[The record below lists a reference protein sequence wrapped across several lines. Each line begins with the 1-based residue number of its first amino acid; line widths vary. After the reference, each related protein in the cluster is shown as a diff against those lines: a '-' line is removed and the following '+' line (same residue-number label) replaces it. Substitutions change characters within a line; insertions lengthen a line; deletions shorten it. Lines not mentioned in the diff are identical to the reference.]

1 MTAFTVDQMRDIL
14 APFHAGVT
22 EAQLVRFCKY
32 AQLLA
37 HWNQALN
44 LTAVNDPEEV
54 ATRHFGESIF
64 ASTIFRLSQG
74 RLADVGT
81 GAGFP
86 GLPLKI
92 LSPALDL
99 TLLEPNA
106 KKCAFLTEVS
116 AALGLDR
123 VAVVRSRYEDYDPGA
138 AEFGFLVSRALG
150 NYKQLLRWAPR
161 TLKPDGLVI
170 LWLGSEDSLLVSR
183 CKGWNWESP
192 ILIPGTRRRVLLAG
206 RVARS

>member
-14 APFHAGVT
+14 EPFHAGLT
-22 EAQLVRFCKY
+22 EAQLIHFCKY

-44 LTAVNDPEEV
+44 LTAVSDPEEI

-64 ASTIFRLSQG
+64 ASTTFRLSEG

-92 LSPALDL
+92 VSPALDL

-106 KKCAFLTEVS
+106 KKCAFLTE
-116 AALGLDR
+116 AYTGLGLDP
-123 VAVVRSRYEDYDPGA
+123 VAVIRSRYEDYDPGA
-138 AEFGFLVSRALG
+138 AGVDFLVSRALG
-150 NYKQLLRWAPR
+150 NYKQLLRWSPR
-161 TLKPDGLVI
+161 ILNRDGLVI
-170 LWLGSEDSLLVSR
+170 LWLGAEDSLLVSR
-183 CKGWNWESP
+183 SNGWKWDSP
-192 ILIPGTRRRVLLAG
+192 ILIPGSRRRVLLAG
-206 RVARS
+206 RITRS